1 MAAVAAGAGAR
12 VLGFFGAL
20 VSSFREKQ
28 TPMSITRI
36 LLILLNIVLGLVSR
50 ILATNELNN
59 KETPDEILDRNR
71 GVYVA
76 TGVIALLTF
85 IFELSRVP
93 SAEAP
98 TLSIITK
105 GILGFLAIMFITGYT
120 FAIGRIVTRNTPEA
134 QNTYSQTNVLGV
146 FGGALA
152 AAVITLLFLQSENP
166 IVHFLFATA
175 VISAAVLSMDTT
187 IVRMRHYAR

>member
-1 MAAVAAGAGAR
+1 
-12 VLGFFGAL
+12 
-20 VSSFREKQ
+20 
-28 TPMSITRI
+28 
-36 LLILLNIVLGLVSR
+36 
-50 ILATNELNN
+50 
-59 KETPDEILDRNR
+59 
-71 GVYVA
+71 
-76 TGVIALLTF
+76 
-85 IFELSRVP
+85 
-93 SAEAP
+93 
-98 TLSIITK
+98 
-105 GILGFLAIMFITGYT
+105 MFITGYT

-187 IVRMRHYAR
+187 IVRMRKYAR